1 MIWLIAYTAGFL
13 ITGAVVARRIAWND
27 RDTFGADN
35 ELYAMAAL
43 AGVGAGLVWPAS
55 LAVLAAMWCLKRDV
69 KNHHPREIQRRQNER
84 EYEITMRERE
94 IARMEREL
102 GIGREGPR

>member
-13 ITGAVVARRIAWND
+13 ITGAVVARRIAWNG
-27 RDTFGADN
+27 RGTFGADN
-35 ELYAMAAL
+35 EFYVMAAL

-55 LAVLAAMWCLKRDV
+55 LAVLAASWLLKRDV
-69 KNHHPREIQRRQNER
+69 ENHHPREIQRRQNER
-84 EYEITMRERE
+84 VYEISMRE